1 MHNYLTQFLVI
12 EQIELLSLLLLPTDT
27 AKILV
32 KKCIRLKRE
41 GKGRLNK
48 ETENTIFQTNSG
60 RWKADK
66 VIEIKILIPLK
77 GEGKRQ
83 PLEFHL
89 TK

>member
-27 AKILV
+27 AKIIV
-32 KKCIRLKRE
+32 KECIRLKHE
-41 GKGRLNK
+41 GEGRLNM
-48 ETENTIFQTNSG
+48 ETENTIFQTNPG

-77 GEGKRQ
+77 GEEKRQ